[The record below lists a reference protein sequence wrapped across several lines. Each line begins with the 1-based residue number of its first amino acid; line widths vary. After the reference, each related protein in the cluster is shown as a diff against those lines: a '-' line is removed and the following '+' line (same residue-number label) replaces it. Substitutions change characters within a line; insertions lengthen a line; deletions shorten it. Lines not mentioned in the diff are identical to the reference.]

1 MPPRGRRGG
10 AAELL
15 ASRMSEEIE
24 LTDEERDELEEGD
37 DPEPDVIV
45 EEPEP
50 EPYADYSHI
59 EDEPED
65 EPEPEPVDG
74 LDELKRQLDELRG
87 QNEALAKQAERGEA
101 AELAADQAHVVT
113 ALNAAKGDLG
123 AATAAY
129 EAAAAKGDWKAAGTA
144 QQKMALAAA
153 DVRDYEGALD
163 EVKTAIERFRKGERR
178 AQPQQTAAPADP
190 FEAAI
195 KDASE
200 PSKEWCRKNKADL
213 QKSQARAQMA
223 MAGHLSA
230 LEAGIKADSPE
241 YFAFLDKHMGYAT
254 VTTKPTR
261 QPKPTGQPR
270 VAAPAGARSAPA
282 RGGEITEV
290 KLSAAEVQIARSMGM
305 TTKEYA
311 ANKRELIRNGQDATR
326 QGPRYS
332 AQSAGNRR

>member
-24 LTDEERDELEEGD
+24 LTDEERDELEVDG
-37 DPEPDVIV
+37 DPEPDIIV

-50 EPYADYSHI
+50 DPEPDYSHI
-59 EDEPED
+59 EEED
-65 EPEPEPVDG
+65 PEPVDG

-87 QNEALAKQAERGEA
+87 QNEALSKQAERGEA

-113 ALNAAKGDLG
+113 ALNAAKGDLS
-123 AATAAY
+123 AATSAY
-129 EAAAAKGDWKAAGTA
+129 EDAAAKGDWKAAGTA

-163 EVKTAIERFRKGERR
+163 EVKTAIQRFNKGERR
-178 AQPQQTAAPADP
+178 AQPQQQQAAPSDP

-200 PSKEWCRKNKADL
+200 PSKDWCRKNKADL

-241 YFAFLDKHMGYAT
+241 YFAFLDKHMGYTA
-254 VTTKPTR
+254 VTTRK
-261 QPKPTGQPR
+261 PKPTGQPR
-270 VAAPAGARSAPA
+270 VAAPAGTRSAPA

-290 KLSAAEVQIARSMGM
+290 KLSAAEVQMARSMGM
-305 TTKEYA
+305 STKEYA
-311 ANKRELIRNGQDATR
+311 ANKRELIKNGQDATR